1 MEHFSFPQ
9 ALHLLVIL
17 GFGLGLVL
25 WFFRQGRDSQTKM
38 QAQWEKTQRALNRA
52 KCEAIEEG
60 LKEWLM
66 TLRLPELE
74 EQTKP
79 KAAARQ
85 LRIVLVEKLMRGPRI
100 S

>member
-1 MEHFSFPQ
+1 MFFSPG
-9 ALHLLVIL
+9 A
-17 GFGLGLVL
+17 
-25 WFFRQGRDSQTKM
+25 RQPNQDSS
-38 QAQWEKTQRALNRA
+38 AVGKTQRALNRA
-52 KCEAIEEG
+52 KCEAIDKN

-85 LRIVLVEKLMRGPRI
+85 LRIVLVEKLMRGPWIR
-100 S
+100 